1 MACDD
6 TTTARRATAPSDGT
20 ITRRGFLRGAG
31 AVGGGGAVVA
41 GAADSAA
48 AQEAT
53 THQVDM
59 TDGLVFDPDS
69 LTIAPG
75 DTVVWETVG
84 SVGHSV
90 TAYEDEQPE
99 GLEFW
104 SSGDLDSEQA
114 ARDAYP
120 DEGDV
125 AAGETYEHTFETEG
139 VYPYF
144 CIPHEAAGMVAE
156 LEVVEGGAAPE
167 GGGGPAIPQVP
178 DSAKSLAV
186 AVSTAM
192 LSVLALAWF
201 FIKYGGDYDTA
212 GETGE

>member
-1 MACDD
+1 MVCDD
-6 TTTARRATAPSDGT
+6 TTTARRATATADGT

-31 AVGGGGAVVA
+31 AVGGGAAVA
-41 GAADSAA
+41 GAGGSAV
-48 AQEAT
+48 AQEGT

-90 TAYEDEQPE
+90 TAYEDEQPD
-99 GLEFW
+99 GVEFW
-104 SSGDLDSEQA
+104 SSSGLDGEQA

-120 DEGDV
+120 DQGDV

-139 VYPYF
+139 VYDYF
-144 CIPHEAAGMVAE
+144 CIPHEAAGMIAE

-186 AVSTAM
+186 AVTTAM
-192 LSVLALAWF
+192 VSVLALAWF
-201 FIKYGGDYDTA
+201 FIKYGGDY
-212 GETGE
+212 ETPEETSK

>member
-1 MACDD
+1 MVSED
-6 TTTARRATAPSDGT
+6 TAPFEPTAADRAVS
-20 ITRRGFLRGAG
+20 RRGFLRGAG
-31 AVGGGGAVVA
+31 TVGGA
-41 GAADSAA
+41 GAALAGSVGAA
-48 AQEAT
+48 GAQEAT

-69 LTIAPG
+69 LTVAPG

-99 GLEFW
+99 GVEFW

-167 GGGGPAIPQVP
+167 GGGGQAIPQVP

>member
-1 MACDD
+1 MVSED
-6 TTTARRATAPSDGT
+6 TAPFEPTAADRAVS
-20 ITRRGFLRGAG
+20 RRGFLRGAG
-31 AVGGGGAVVA
+31 TVGGA
-41 GAADSAA
+41 GAALAGSAGA
-48 AQEAT
+48 AGAQEAT

-69 LTIAPG
+69 LTVAPG

-99 GLEFW
+99 GVEFW

-139 VYPYF
+139 VYDYF

-167 GGGGPAIPQVP
+167 GGGGQAIPQVP

-212 GETGE
+212 EETGE

>member
-1 MACDD
+1 MVSEPPRA
-6 TTTARRATAPSDGT
+6 ARRATVHDDGVS
-20 ITRRGFLRGAG
+20 RRAFLRGAG
-31 AVGGGGAVVA
+31 AAGGAGVAVA
-41 GAADSAA
+41 GVTGAASG
-48 AQEAT
+48 QEEAT
-53 THQVDM
+53 HRIEM

-69 LTIAPG
+69 LTVAPG

-90 TAYEDEQPE
+90 TAYEDELPE
-99 GLEFW
+99 GVEFW

-125 AAGETYEHTFETEG
+125 ASGDTYEHTFETEG
-139 VYPYF
+139 VYDYF
-144 CIPHEAAGMVAE
+144 CVPHEAAGMVAE
-156 LEVVEGGAAPE
+156 LEVVEGGATPA

-212 GETGE
+212 EETGE